1 MLHHKTIGDGLA
13 VTFIHGFT
21 QTGQTWLPVLQQMGI
36 ALSATLI
43 DAPGHGDSLN
53 GKRSL
58 THTAAN
64 IAEVMTPGVLVGYSM
79 GARMALHVAL
89 QSPHTV
95 TALVLISGTAGI
107 DSDDERATR
116 RESDTVLAS
125 RIIDIG
131 VAAFIDEWLAL
142 PMFARLTQDAANIPE
157 RLRNTAEGLADS
169 LVYAGTGTQTP
180 LWDSL
185 AELKMPV
192 LLIAG
197 ELDQKF
203 VAHATRMH
211 ELIPNSEIHIVKNA
225 GHTVQLE
232 QTGIFTTILENFVTS
247 GNSEK

>member
-1 MLHHKTIGDGLA
+1 MLHHTTIGNGLA

-21 QTGQTWLPVLQQMGI
+21 QTGQSWSPVLEQMDI

-58 THTAAN
+58 TQTAAD
-64 IAEVMTPGVLVGYSM
+64 ITEAMTPGVLVGYSM

-107 DSDDERATR
+107 DSDDERTTR
-116 RESDTVLAS
+116 LESDTVLAS

-131 VAAFIDEWLAL
+131 VAAFIEEWLAL
-142 PMFARLTQDAANIPE
+142 PMFARLTKDAANIPE

-180 LWDSL
+180 LWGSL
-185 AELKMPV
+185 AKLNMPV

-197 ELDQKF
+197 ELDHKF
-203 VAHATRMH
+203 VAQATRMH

-232 QTGIFTTILENFVTS
+232 QTEVFTTLLKNFITS